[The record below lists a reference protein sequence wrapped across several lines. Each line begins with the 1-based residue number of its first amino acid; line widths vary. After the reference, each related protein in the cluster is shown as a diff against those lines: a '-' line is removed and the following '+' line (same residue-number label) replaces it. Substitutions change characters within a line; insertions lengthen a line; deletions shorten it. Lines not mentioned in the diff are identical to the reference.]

1 MWPRGRSRRSR
12 QACAFHGPIQARSND
27 RKKAFC
33 VASPVTRRTLRQKSV
48 SAAIPRLSGG
58 SMALASEDLTHGGDH
73 IPGDQPI
80 LIE

>member
-1 MWPRGRSRRSR
+1 
-12 QACAFHGPIQARSND
+12 
-27 RKKAFC
+27 
-33 VASPVTRRTLRQKSV
+33 VTRRTLRQKGV